1 MGISAR
7 VVAVAV
13 LLTFSAAAVTPV
25 RTEVVLTVKDAGG
38 HSIDDLKQDDFEF
51 SVDGR
56 PTPICRWMSARD
68 MWRHT
73 VYTLRFDAGA
83 VPRRQRGTHTI
94 LIHVKRDGVQPE
106 YSRTLTY

>member
-1 MGISAR
+1 MGISGK

-13 LLTFSAAAVTPV
+13 LLTFAAAAVTPA
-25 RTEVVLTVKDAGG
+25 RTEVVVTVKDAGG
-38 HSIDDLKQDDFEF
+38 HSINDLKQDDFEL

-56 PTPICRWMSARD
+56 PTPICWWMSARD

-83 VPRRQRGTHTI
+83 VPRQQRGTHTI
-94 LIHVKRDGVQPE
+94 LIHVKRDGAQPE
-106 YSRTLTY
+106 YSRTLT

>member
-1 MGISAR
+1 MGISAK
-7 VVAVAV
+7 VAAIAV
-13 LLTFSAAAVTPV
+13 LLTLAAAAVTPV
-25 RTEVVLTVKDAGG
+25 RTEVVVTVKDAGG
-38 HSIDDLKQDDFEF
+38 HSINDLKQDDFEF

-56 PTPICRWMSARD
+56 PTTISWWMSARD

-83 VPRRQRGTHTI
+83 VPRRQRGTHRI
-94 LIHVKRDGVQPE
+94 LIHVKRDGAQQE